1 MVLFLEWLA
10 AVLDAAGRALVLDP
24 VLLEQASHREFLPV
38 AAGVAL
44 LAGISTMI
52 GRSVILFLNRVR
64 GLRFALAIVGAG
76 VWTVFFFLL
85 QGVVVGLVGRLALGR
100 APTWVELL
108 SIVLL
113 SAAPLCF
120 DFLVLIPHFGQF
132 IGRVLEVW
140 AFIVLIVGVSA
151 LFHVNLWGALAVT
164 GAGWLVRHLLAQVV
178 AGPLGW
184 LSSRAWQLVTGEAML
199 VTTHDVMSGYPFVD
213 VVGPDR

>member
-1 MVLFLEWLA
+1 MVVFLGWLA

-24 VLLEQASHREFLPV
+24 VLLEQASRREFLPV

-44 LAGISTMI
+44 LAGISTMM
-52 GRSVILFLNRVR
+52 GRSVILFVNRVR
-64 GLRFALAIVGAG
+64 GLRFALAVVGAG

-85 QGVVVGLVGRLALGR
+85 QGLVVGLVGRLALGR

-113 SAAPLCF
+113 SAAPLWF

-132 IGRVLEVW
+132 LGRLLELWALLVLV
-140 AFIVLIVGVSA
+140 VGVAA
-151 LFHVNLWGALAVT
+151 LFQVSLWVALAVT
-164 GAGWLVRHLLAQVV
+164 GAGWLVRHLLAQLV

-184 LSSRAWQLVTGEAML
+184 LSGRAWKFVTGEAML